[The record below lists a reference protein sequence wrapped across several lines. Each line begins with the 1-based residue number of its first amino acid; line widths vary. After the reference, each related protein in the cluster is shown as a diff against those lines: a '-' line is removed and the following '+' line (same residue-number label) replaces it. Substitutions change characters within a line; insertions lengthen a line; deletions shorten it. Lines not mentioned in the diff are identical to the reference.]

1 MISTADFR
9 NGMTIEYD
17 GNLYSIIEFQHH
29 KPGKGGAVV
38 RTKLKDISSGAT
50 INKTFRAGEKME
62 QASIERKKKQF
73 LYRTDNTYYFMDMET
88 YEQMPLD
95 IGILGDNVKF
105 LKEGIEIQ
113 ILLWN
118 DKIIGVELPTF
129 IDYKVTYTEPGL
141 RGDTVSGTNKSAT
154 IETGAVVQVPLFIEI
169 GTVIRIDTRTG
180 EYIQR
185 V

>member
-9 NGMTIEYD
+9 NGMSIEYE
-17 GNLYSIIEFQHH
+17 GNIYSIIEFQHH

-38 RTKLKDISSGAT
+38 RTKLKDLRSGAT

-62 QASIERKKKQF
+62 QAVIERKKKQF
-73 LYRTDNTYYFMDMET
+73 LYRADNAYYFMDLET
-88 YEQMPLD
+88 YEQIPLD
-95 IGILGDNVKF
+95 VSVLGESVKF
-105 LKEGIEIQ
+105 LKEALEIQ
-113 ILLWN
+113 LLLWN
-118 DKIIGVELPTF
+118 DSIIGVELPTF

-141 RGDTVSGTNKSAT
+141 RGDTVSGTNKPAT

-169 GTVIRIDTRTG
+169 DDVIRIDTRTG
-180 EYIQR
+180 QYIQR